1 MNEYREQLKKETRR
15 FSRQNMSL
23 RMMDSH
29 NTYKRESSAP
39 ATIYSTR
46 MRANARGSSAKFCSL
61 AMLHAVNPNTSAKM
75 SAFHNQ

>member
-1 MNEYREQLKKETRR
+1 MNEYREQLTKETRR

-29 NTYKRESSAP
+29 NTYHRESSAP

-46 MRANARGSSAKFCSL
+46 MRATPREQRKVLFLGDAPRGEPEYQRPK
-61 AMLHAVNPNTSAKM
+61 
-75 SAFHNQ
+75 